1 MKIVW
6 NQPKHIRSR
15 ATLAL
20 LSISP
25 FAAWV
30 IIELSKVTETNPPN
44 MIRIGLAFVGMI
56 IVKLIFKKF

>member
-1 MKIVW
+1 MIMKIVW

-44 MIRIGLAFVGMI
+44 AATVDTI
-56 IVKLIFKKF
+56 INTNSSTQN